1 MCPASLVKALINHGD
16 SGKIKDVE
24 VIHIHTEGPAGYA
37 DKRFVEAGIFR
48 PNCLFTGANIRKSL
62 NDGYADF
69 TPIFLRDIP
78 LLFRKNVLPV
88 DVALISVSPAD
99 SHGYH
104 SLGVSVDVVRAAIQS
119 ATIIIALVNDQVP
132 RTFGDGFIHRS
143 HFNFV
148 VEESVP
154 LPTRKPEPLGEVEN
168 KIGEFIAENLV
179 DDGSCLQKGIGK
191 IPDAVLSRLQD
202 HKNLGIHTEM
212 LSDGI
217 LNLIDKGVITNAK
230 KSAHPGSIVTGFA
243 VGSKKLYD
251 FFHENP
257 VMRFLDIAYV
267 NNPTVIARNS
277 KVTAINSLIEIDLTG
292 QIVASTIGTRV
303 FSGIGGQLDFQ
314 LGARFSD
321 GGKAIL
327 AFPSLTPKGESRIV
341 PFIKKG
347 AAVTTSR
354 EHVDWIVTEHGYVN
368 LFGKTLK
375 QRAKALISIA
385 HPSQR
390 FALTKAAQEELG
402 LHI

>member
-1 MCPASLVKALINHGD
+1 LIRHGE

-24 VIHIHTEGPAGYA
+24 VVHIHTEGPAGYA
-37 DKRFVEAGIFR
+37 DARFVEAGVFKA
-48 PNCLFTGANIRKSL
+48 NCLFTGANMRKAL
-62 NDGYADF
+62 NEGYADF
-69 TPIFLRDIP
+69 TPIFLREIP
-78 LLFRKNVLPV
+78 QLFRKNLLPI

-99 SHGYH
+99 VHGYH
-104 SLGVSVDVVRAAIQS
+104 SMGVSVDVARSAIQS
-119 ATIIIALVNDQVP
+119 AKVIIALVNDQVP
-132 RTFGDGFIHRS
+132 RTFGDGFVHGS

-148 VEESVP
+148 VEESIA

-168 KIGEFIAENLV
+168 KIGQFIADNLV
-179 DDGSCLQKGIGK
+179 DDGACLQMGIGK
-191 IPDAVLSRLQD
+191 IPDAVLGRLHS

-217 LNLIDKGVITNAK
+217 LDLVDKGVITNAK
-230 KSAHPGSIVTGFA
+230 KSIHPGNIVTGFA
-243 VGSKKLYD
+243 VGTQKLYD

-257 VMRFLDIAYV
+257 FVRFLDIAYV
-267 NNPTVIARNS
+267 NNPTVIGRNS

-292 QIVASTIGTRV
+292 QIVASTIGNRV

-314 LGARFSD
+314 LGARFSE
-321 GGKAIL
+321 GGRGIL
-327 AFPSLTPKGESRIV
+327 AFPSLTPKGETRIV
-341 PFIKKG
+341 PCIKRG

-368 LFGKTLK
+368 LFGKTLR

-385 HPSQR
+385 HPTQR
-390 FALTKAAQEELG
+390 DALTKAAREELG